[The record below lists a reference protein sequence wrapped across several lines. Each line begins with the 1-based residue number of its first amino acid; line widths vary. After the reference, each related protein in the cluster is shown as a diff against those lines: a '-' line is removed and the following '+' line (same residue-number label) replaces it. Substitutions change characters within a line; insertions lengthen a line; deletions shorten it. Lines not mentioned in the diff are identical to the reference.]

1 MAYDFVE
8 NHFIANSR
16 RLSGIVAT
24 ATTSRSFR
32 FINVKTSIAGA
43 ELDATAAFH
52 FLHLTGRK
60 FICLLHCSVVL
71 KIKHSPHYYFQKHLR
86 Q

>member
-16 RLSGIVAT
+16 RLSGSVAR
-24 ATTSRSFR
+24 ASAARSSR

-52 FLHLTGRK
+52 FLHLTR
-60 FICLLHCSVVL
+60 
-71 KIKHSPHYYFQKHLR
+71 
-86 Q
+86 